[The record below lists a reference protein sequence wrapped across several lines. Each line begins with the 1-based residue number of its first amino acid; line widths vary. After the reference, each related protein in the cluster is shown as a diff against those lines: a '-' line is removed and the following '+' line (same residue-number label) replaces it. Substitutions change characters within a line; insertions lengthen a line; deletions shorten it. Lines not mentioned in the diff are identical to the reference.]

1 MRYRDLNSFDNLND
15 LVNFLGDPNRV
26 GRNNTWIAKNYNTEQ
41 LIKDLRNILD
51 ERPDL

>member
-1 MRYRDLNSFDNLND
+1 MRNRNLNSFNNLRE
-15 LVNFLGDPNRV
+15 LVEFLGDPNRV

-41 LIKDLRNILD
+41 LIKDLRNMLD